1 MRFTWGI
8 TIFVAGIFL
17 YAVNTYTNSLNQ
29 FEITETSQGVFLL
42 NKSQG
47 LVYKYGQ
54 ITTKSGDLWDEGW
67 FENSVM
73 DVYETADSFQ
83 RLEEHE
89 ASAKKK

>member
-1 MRFTWGI
+1 M
-8 TIFVAGIFL
+8 
-17 YAVNTYTNSLNQ
+17 
-29 FEITETSQGVFLL
+29 L
-42 NKSQG
+42 NKGQG
-47 LVYKYGQ
+47 LVYKYGR